1 MGTRNT
7 QKHGISRSK
16 EGRRKNTHL
25 ATAVHQPSGLP
36 HPHVSTA
43 AYKRT
48 KTKTPTPARVYTGPK
63 GNRKSPHVRAREG
76 TLKPHTRAQNSTS
89 KKKKEQ
95 NKRIHRQD
103 VSNEV
108 ATLTSRPV
116 PNLSG

>member
-7 QKHGISRSK
+7 LKPGISRSK
-16 EGRRKNTHL
+16 KGRRKNTHL
-25 ATAVHQPSGLP
+25 ATAKHKPSGLP

-43 AYKRT
+43 AFEKT
-48 KTKTPTPARVYTGPK
+48 KTKTTTPARVYTGPK
-63 GNRKSPHVRAREG
+63 GNRKRPHVLAREG
-76 TLKPHTRAQNSTS
+76 TLKPHTRAQNGTS
-89 KKKKEQ
+89 KKEQ
-95 NKRIHRQD
+95 NKSIHRQD